1 MQEGVVCVVRECA
14 VQSVGVVSEG
24 VRAFLAFEQNN
35 TTQHKNP
42 TIFG

>member
-1 MQEGVVCVVRECA
+1 MNARGCGVCVVRECA
-14 VQSVGVVSEG
+14 VQGVGEDM
-24 VRAFLAFEQNN
+24 RAFLAFEQNN